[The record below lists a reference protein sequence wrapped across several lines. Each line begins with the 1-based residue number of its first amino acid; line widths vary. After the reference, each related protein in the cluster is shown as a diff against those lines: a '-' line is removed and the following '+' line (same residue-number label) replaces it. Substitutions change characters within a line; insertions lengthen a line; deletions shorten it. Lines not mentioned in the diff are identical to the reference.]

1 VEFLDPK
8 TLETIKGLCVRTVV
22 LANQKGGVGK
32 TTTAVNVAAAV
43 AQRGQ
48 HVLLVDLD
56 PQGNASMHVL
66 GQAVADLRKTVLDVL
81 RGDTPVE
88 EVALP
93 VEGSPGLAV
102 LPANLDL
109 AEAEVEFLNSIAR
122 ERLLLSAL
130 HPKATPYDLVV
141 IDTPPALGLLTINGL
156 TAADAVVV
164 PAQVHFFALAGLST
178 LRRAVERI
186 HDRVNKSLQIAAVV
200 PTFYDA
206 RESLAQEVI
215 GKLREAFG
223 DLVTQAVIRR
233 NTDTT
238 RAAGWAEAV
247 VTAAPKTLGG
257 QDYEALTAE
266 ILARLERLPK
276 VKRRGR

>member
-1 VEFLDPK
+1 MR
-8 TLETIKGLCVRTVV
+8 TLV
-22 LANQKGGVGK
+22 LANQKGGVGE

-48 HVLLVDLD
+48 QVLLVDLD

-66 GQAVADLRKTVLDVL
+66 GQAVAELRRTVLDVL
-81 RGDTPVE
+81 WGDTPVE
-88 EVALP
+88 DVALP
-93 VEGSPGLAV
+93 VEGNPGLEG

-109 AEAEVEFLNSIAR
+109 AEAEVEFLNAIAR

-130 HPKATPYDLVV
+130 RPMTKPYDLVV
-141 IDTPPALGLLTINGL
+141 IDTPPSLGLLTLNGL

-164 PAQVHFFALAGLST
+164 PVQVHFFALAGLST

-186 HDRVNKSLQIAAVV
+186 HDRVNKSLQIVAVV

-206 RESLAQEVI
+206 RESLAQEVMA
-215 GKLREAFG
+215 KLREAFG
-223 DLVTQAVIRR
+223 DLVTQTVIRR
-233 NTDTT
+233 NTDTA

-257 QDYEALTAE
+257 QDYEALAAE
-266 ILARLERLPK
+266 ILERLEKLPK
-276 VKRRGR
+276 VRRRAR